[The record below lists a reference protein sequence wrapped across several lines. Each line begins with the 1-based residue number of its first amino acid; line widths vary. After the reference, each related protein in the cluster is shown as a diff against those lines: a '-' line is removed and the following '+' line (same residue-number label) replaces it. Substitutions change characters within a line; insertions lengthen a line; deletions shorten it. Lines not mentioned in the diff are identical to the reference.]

1 MRIYQNTYYKKPCG
15 SGKKFKKCCI
25 DKAQEILPYQKFIT
39 QSLEDYPKRK
49 ENDSQKDLY
58 DFYKKEY
65 IEIDKLMYRAM
76 KHKRIPI
83 FIQRN
88 YEKEEQI
95 NLKYLKEAFEK
106 VKELLQTHSF
116 HTIDEYDD
124 AVSIHFSLYQFYD
137 NYSSLLC
144 KNINKHLA
152 NQDQRITELETL
164 VDFFYNHFD
173 LKNDNEI
180 LFLNTKKFLYMAK
193 HQVDEG
199 IKYFTERLQDCLP
212 SIKFD
217 IYEMLLELLDVMDYE
232 FIINK
237 IEELIQQEKD
247 KNLKTYLKDALE
259 SYKEDY

>member
-1 MRIYQNTYYKKPCG
+1 MNNGGSDNAVEIPKISSNT
-15 SGKKFKKCCI
+15 
-25 DKAQEILPYQKFIT
+25 
-39 QSLEDYPKRK
+39 
-49 ENDSQKDLY
+49 
-58 DFYKKEY
+58 
-65 IEIDKLMYRAM
+65 M
-76 KHKRIPI
+76 KII
-83 FIQRN
+83 
-88 YEKEEQI
+88 
-95 NLKYLKEAFEK
+95 K
-106 VKELLQTHSF
+106 VS
-116 HTIDEYDD
+116 
-124 AVSIHFSLYQFYD
+124 
-137 NYSSLLC
+137 C
-144 KNINKHLA
+144 
-152 NQDQRITELETL
+152 
-164 VDFFYNHFD
+164 